1 MNDNVRM
8 HLLCKLW
15 VLLCAAKWVKIA
27 VILSDTSQEE
37 KQGGGGL
44 ENFFFIFW
52 QEGKGN
58 LKSVQVLVS
67 PHAPAP

>member
-1 MNDNVRM
+1 MNDNVRI

-27 VILSDTSQEE
+27 VILSDKFQEE
-37 KQGGGGL
+37 KQGGGG
-44 ENFFFIFW
+44 
-52 QEGKGN
+52 GN